1 MGLRGYQQDLINEVR
16 QSYKEG
22 CNAPCIVLGCGG
34 GKSVITADIAKST
47 TDKGNRVLFL
57 IHRQELKEQIE
68 NTFKKWGVDMSK
80 CYVEMVQTVS
90 RKLHKIHKPNLIITD
105 ENHHGVANTYKKIYE
120 YFSDVK
126 RLGVTAT
133 PQRLNG
139 GGLGEVNDKLIIGV
153 TTKWLIDNNYLAPYE
168 YYAPPTASTDGLH
181 TQAGDFNKK
190 EVAERMNK
198 PKIYGDAIAYYK
210 KLCDGEKAVC
220 YCSNIEHSKSMAD
233 MFNLS
238 GVSAAHIDGE
248 TPKAERRQIVEQ
260 FRKGEILILCNV
272 DLISEG
278 FDVPDCKAAILL
290 RPTKSL
296 NLYIQQSMRCM
307 RYQPNKVAI
316 IIDHVGNVN
325 RFGLPDMDREWSL
338 EPKKKGARGEK
349 ATVMV
354 RQCDECFFTHEPSP
368 VCPNCGYKY
377 PIKQR
382 TIEEIKEAKLEKIK
396 GVVIK
401 YDTHK
406 DCQSM
411 AELYAYAEKKGYKK
425 GWAYHQGK
433 IMGLL

>member
-1 MGLRGYQQDLINEVR
+1 MTLRGYQQDLKQEVR
-16 QSYKEG
+16 QSYIEG
-22 CNAPCIVLGCGG
+22 FKAPCIVLGCGG
-34 GKSVITADIAKST
+34 GKSVIIADIAKDAT
-47 TDKGNRVLFL
+47 LKGNRVLVL

-68 NTFKKWGVDMSK
+68 ETFTKWGVVMDK
-80 CYVEMVQTVS
+80 CLVGMVQTIC
-90 RKLHKIHKPNLIITD
+90 RKLDRIHRPSLIITD
-105 ENHHGVANTYKKIYE
+105 ENHHAVAKSYRKIYD
-120 YFSDVK
+120 YFSEAK
-126 RLGVTAT
+126 ILGVTAT
-133 PQRLNG
+133 PQLLNG

-153 TTKWLIDNNYLAPYE
+153 KTKWLIDNNYLAQYE
-168 YYAPPTASTDGLH
+168 YYAPPTVSTEGIR
-181 TQAGDFNKK
+181 TVAGDFNKK

-198 PKIYGDAIAYYK
+198 PKIHGDAIAYYK

-220 YCSNIEHSKSMAD
+220 YCANIEHSKNMAD

-307 RYQPNKVAI
+307 RYQPNKVAV

-325 RFGLPDMDREWSL
+325 RFGLPDMDREWTL

-354 RQCDECFFTHEPSP
+354 RQCDECFFTHEPEP
-368 VCPNCGYKY
+368 ECPNCGYIY

-382 TIEEIKEAKLEKIK
+382 TIEEIKEAKLERIK

-401 YDTHK
+401 YDSHK
-406 DCQSM
+406 DCKSM
-411 AELYAYAEKKGYKK
+411 SELYAYAEKKGYKK

-433 IMGLL
+433 IMDLL

>member
-1 MGLRGYQQDLINEVR
+1 MTLRGYQQDLKQEVR
-16 QSYKEG
+16 QSYIEG
-22 CNAPCIVLGCGG
+22 FKAPCIVLGCGG
-34 GKSVITADIAKST
+34 GKSVIIADIAKDAT
-47 TDKGNRVLFL
+47 LKGNRVLVL

-68 NTFKKWGVDMSK
+68 ETFTKWGVVMDK
-80 CYVEMVQTVS
+80 CLVGMVQTIC
-90 RKLHKIHKPNLIITD
+90 RKLDRIHRPSLIITD
-105 ENHHGVANTYKKIYE
+105 ENHHAVAKSYRKIYD
-120 YFSDVK
+120 YFSEAK
-126 RLGVTAT
+126 ILGVTAT
-133 PQRLNG
+133 PQLLNG

-153 TTKWLIDNNYLAPYE
+153 KTKWLIDNNYLAQYE
-168 YYAPPTASTDGLH
+168 YYAPPTVSTEGIR
-181 TQAGDFNKK
+181 TVAGDFNKK

-198 PKIYGDAIAYYK
+198 PKIHGDAIAYYK

-220 YCSNIEHSKSMAD
+220 YCPNIEHSKNMAD

-307 RYQPNKVAI
+307 RYQPNKVAV

-325 RFGLPDMDREWSL
+325 RFGLPDMDREWTL

-354 RQCDECFFTHEPSP
+354 RQCDECFFTHEPEP
-368 VCPNCGYKY
+368 ECPNCGYIY

-382 TIEEIKEAKLEKIK
+382 TIEEIKEAKLERIK

-401 YDTHK
+401 YDSHK
-406 DCQSM
+406 DCKSM
-411 AELYAYAEKKGYKK
+411 SELYAYAEKKGYKK

-433 IMGLL
+433 IMDY

>member
-1 MGLRGYQQDLINEVR
+1 MTLRGYQQDLKQEVR
-16 QSYKEG
+16 QSYIEG
-22 CNAPCIVLGCGG
+22 FKAPCIVLGCGG
-34 GKSVITADIAKST
+34 GKSVIIADIAKDAT
-47 TDKGNRVLFL
+47 LKGNRVLVL

-68 NTFKKWGVDMSK
+68 ETFTKWGVVMDK
-80 CYVEMVQTVS
+80 CLVGMVQTIC
-90 RKLHKIHKPNLIITD
+90 RKLDRIHRPSLIITD
-105 ENHHGVANTYKKIYE
+105 ENHHAVAKSYRKIYD
-120 YFSDVK
+120 YFSEAK
-126 RLGVTAT
+126 ILGVTAT
-133 PQRLNG
+133 PQLLNG

-153 TTKWLIDNNYLAPYE
+153 KTKWLIDNNYLAQYE
-168 YYAPPTASTDGLH
+168 YYAPPTVSTEGIR
-181 TQAGDFNKK
+181 TVAGDFNKK

-198 PKIYGDAIAYYK
+198 PKIHGDAIAYYK

-220 YCSNIEHSKSMAD
+220 YCANIEHSKNMAD

-307 RYQPNKVAI
+307 RYQPNKVAV

-325 RFGLPDMDREWSL
+325 RFGLPDMDREWTL

-354 RQCDECFFTHEPSP
+354 RQCDECFFTHEPEP
-368 VCPNCGYKY
+368 ECPNCGYIY

-382 TIEEIKEAKLEKIK
+382 TIEEIKEAKLERIK

-401 YDTHK
+401 YDSHK
-406 DCQSM
+406 DCKSM
-411 AELYAYAEKKGYKK
+411 SELYAYAEKKGYKK